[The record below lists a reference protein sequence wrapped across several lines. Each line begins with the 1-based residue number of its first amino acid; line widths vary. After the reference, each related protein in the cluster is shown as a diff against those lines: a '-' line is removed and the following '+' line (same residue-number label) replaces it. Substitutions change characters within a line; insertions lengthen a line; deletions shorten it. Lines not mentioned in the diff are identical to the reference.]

1 MWHIRGAS
9 YMTDKN
15 RPLSPHLQVY
25 RPQLTAVLSIFH
37 RLSGITLAGGA
48 AMLACW
54 LLTAAAGPEY
64 YQWSGWFLS
73 SWIGIGLLVI
83 WSWTLFYHLSNG
95 IRHLFWDIGLGF
107 SLKAT
112 YASGI
117 AVIISSVLLTA
128 ISWGLGISMY
138 CLR

>member
-1 MWHIRGAS
+1 MS
-9 YMTDKN
+9 DNN

-25 RPQLTAVLSIFH
+25 RPQLTSVLSIFH
-37 RLSGITLAGGA
+37 RLSGITLATGA

-64 YQWSGWFLS
+64 YEWSRWFLS
-73 SWIGIGLLVI
+73 SWLGIGLLAL
-83 WSWTLFYHLSNG
+83 WSWCLFYHLCYG
-95 IRHLFWDIGLGF
+95 IRHLFWDVGLGF

-112 YASGI
+112 YFSGI
-117 AVIISSVLLTA
+117 TMLISSALLTGL
-128 ISWGLGISMY
+128 SWGIGLSMY